1 MSTIDFDE
9 LRSRFHLPDRTVYL
23 DGNSL
28 GALPLHTE
36 AQLNKVISTEWAEEL
51 VSGWNTKHWIDLP
64 LSVGDQI
71 ALIIGASPGTVV
83 CCDSLS
89 INLFKALTACLEVNV
104 GRSLISLEA
113 GQFPTDS
120 YIADGL
126 SRLLGSDRCRT
137 QAVDI
142 TTLTPETLSDSAVLL
157 LSHVDYKSGALRDMD
172 TITKLAQSV
181 GCLVIWD
188 LAHSAGAIDMD
199 LEASQVDFAVGCT
212 YKFLNG
218 GPGAPGYLY
227 VAKRHQEVQNPLPGW
242 MGHARLFDFEAKYE
256 AAPGIKRFL
265 TGTQS
270 VLALSAVSAS
280 LAVFEGLAM
289 RDVRARSLALTRHF
303 ITRWEQSSVL
313 QSHAALVTPVDDV
326 QRGSQVSLALESAFP
341 ASQALIADG
350 VIVDFREPNI
360 VRFGFSP
367 LYNTFSDADQAIASL
382 EAVLT
387 SERHRLP
394 QFQIRSTVT

>member
-9 LRSRFHLPDRTVYL
+9 LRSRFHLPDGKVYL

-28 GALPLHTE
+28 GALPHHTE
-36 AQLNKVISTEWAEEL
+36 ELLREVISLEWADEL
-51 VSGWNTKHWIDLP
+51 VSGWNTKQWIDLP
-64 LSVGDQI
+64 LSVGEQI
-71 ALIIGASPGTVV
+71 ARIIGAASGTVV

-89 INLFKALTACLEVNV
+89 INLFKALTACLELNE
-104 GRSLISLEA
+104 GRSLITLED

-126 SRLLGSDRCRT
+126 SRLLGADRCRT

-142 TTLTPETLSDSAVLL
+142 AELTPETLSESAVLL
-157 LSHVDYKSGALRDMD
+157 LSHVDYKSGALRDMNA
-172 TITKLAQSV
+172 ITAMAQSA

-188 LAHSAGAIDMD
+188 LAHSAGAIEMD
-199 LEASQVDFAVGCT
+199 LEGSQVDFAVGCT

-218 GPGAPGYLY
+218 GPGAPGFLY
-227 VAKRHQEVQNPLPGW
+227 VAERHQEVQNPLPGW
-242 MGHARLFDFEAKYE
+242 MGHARLFDFEATYE

-280 LAVFEGLAM
+280 LSVFEGLAM
-289 RDVRARSLALTRHF
+289 QDIRARSLALTRHF

-313 QSHAALVTPVDDV
+313 QSHAALVTPIDDA

-341 ASQALIADG
+341 VSQALIADG

>member
-382 EAVLT
+382 EAILT

>member
-1 MSTIDFDE
+1 MSAVDFDKF
-9 LRSRFHLPDRTVYL
+9 RARFHLPDGKVYL

-28 GALPLHTE
+28 GVLPRHTE
-36 AQLNKVISTEWAEEL
+36 TRLQEVISTEWADEL

-64 LSVGDQI
+64 LRVGDQI
-71 ALIIGASPGTVV
+71 APIIGASPGTVV

-89 INLFKALTACLEVNV
+89 INLFKALATCLEVNE
-104 GRSLISLEA
+104 GRGLITLEE

-137 QAVDI
+137 QPVDI
-142 TTLTPETLSDSAVLL
+142 TALSPDMLSDSAVLL
-157 LSHVDYKSGALRDMD
+157 LSHVDYKSGALRDISA
-172 TITKLAQSV
+172 ITQMAQSV

-188 LAHSAGAIDMD
+188 LAHSAGVIDMD

-218 GPGAPGYLY
+218 GPGAPGFLY
-227 VAKRHQEVQNPLPGW
+227 VAERHQKAQNPLPGW

-280 LAVFEGLAM
+280 LSVFEGLTM
-289 RDVRARSLALTRHF
+289 QDIRAQSLALTGHF

-313 QSHAALVTPVDDV
+313 QSHAALVTPVDDAH
-326 QRGSQVSLALESAFP
+326 RGSQVSLALDHAFP
-341 ASQALIADG
+341 VSQALIADG

-367 LYNTFSDADQAIASL
+367 LYNTFSDSEQAIQSL
-382 EAVLT
+382 EAVLA
-387 SERHRLP
+387 SERYRLP

>member
-1 MSTIDFDE
+1 MSTVDFDE
-9 LRSRFHLPDRTVYL
+9 LRSRFHLPDGKVYL

-28 GALPLHTE
+28 GALPRYTE
-36 AQLNKVISTEWAEEL
+36 ERLRELISKEWADEL
-51 VSGWNTKHWIDLP
+51 VSGWNTKQWIDLP

-71 ALIIGASPGTVV
+71 APIIGATPGTVV

-89 INLFKALTACLEVNV
+89 INLFKALTACLEVNE
-104 GRSLISLEA
+104 GRSLITLED

-126 SRLLGSDRCRT
+126 SRLLGADRCRT
-137 QAVDI
+137 QVVDI
-142 TTLTPETLSDSAVLL
+142 AALTPETLSQSAVLL

-172 TITKLAQSV
+172 AITALAQSA

-188 LAHSAGAIDMD
+188 LAHSAGVVDMD
-199 LEASQVDFAVGCT
+199 LEASQVDFAVGCS

-218 GPGAPGYLY
+218 GPGAPGFLY

-242 MGHARLFDFEAKYE
+242 MGHARLFDFEAQYE

-270 VLALSAVSAS
+270 ILALSAVSAS
-280 LAVFEGLAM
+280 LSVFEGLAM
-289 RDVRARSLALTRHF
+289 QDVRARSLALTRHF

-313 QSHAALVTPVDDV
+313 QSHAALVTPIDDAH
-326 QRGSQVSLALESAFP
+326 RGSQVSLALESAFP
-341 ASQALIADG
+341 VSQALIADG

-367 LYNTFSDADQAIASL
+367 LYNTFSDANQAIAAL

-387 SERHRLP
+387 SERYSLP

>member
-9 LRSRFHLPDRTVYL
+9 LRSRFHLPDGTVYL

-51 VSGWNTKHWIDLP
+51 VSGWNTKQWIDLP

-289 RDVRARSLALTRHF
+289 RDLRARSLALTRHF

-341 ASQALIADG
+341 VSQALIADG

-382 EAVLT
+382 EAVIT

>member
-1 MSTIDFDE
+1 MSAVDFDE
-9 LRSRFHLPDRTVYL
+9 LRSRFRLPDGKVYL

-28 GALPLHTE
+28 GALPTHTAE
-36 AQLNKVISTEWAEEL
+36 RLYEVISTEWAVDL
-51 VSGWNTKHWIDLP
+51 VSGWNTKQWIDLP

-71 ALIIGASPGTVV
+71 APIIGATMGNVV

-89 INLFKALTACLEVNV
+89 INLFKALTACLEVNK
-104 GRSLISLEA
+104 GRSLITLED
-113 GQFPTDS
+113 GQFPSDS

-126 SRLLGSDRCRT
+126 SQLLGSDRCRT
-137 QAVDI
+137 QAIDV
-142 TTLTPETLSDSAVLL
+142 TALTPGILSESAVLL
-157 LSHVDYKSGALRDMD
+157 LSHVDYKSGSLRDMH
-172 TITKLAQSV
+172 TITSMAQSV

-188 LAHSAGAIDMD
+188 LAHSAGAIDID
-199 LEASQVDFAVGCT
+199 LEASHVDFAVGCT

-218 GPGAPGYLY
+218 GPGAPGFLY
-227 VAKRHQEVQNPLPGW
+227 VAKRHQEVQNALPGW

-280 LAVFEGLAM
+280 LSVFEGLAM
-289 RDVRARSLALTRHF
+289 QDVRAQSLALTRHF
-303 ITRWEQSSVL
+303 ITLWKQSSVL
-313 QSHAALVTPVDDV
+313 QSHTTIVTPIDEA
-326 QRGSQVSLALESAFP
+326 QRGSQVSLALEDAFP
-341 ASQALIADG
+341 VSQALIADG

-360 VRFGFSP
+360 LRFGFSP
-367 LYNTFSDADQAIASL
+367 LYNTLSDAGQAIASF
-382 EAVLT
+382 ESVLA
-387 SERHRLP
+387 SERYRLP

>member
-1 MSTIDFDE
+1 MSTVDFDE
-9 LRSRFHLPDRTVYL
+9 LRSRFHLPDGKVYL

-28 GALPLHTE
+28 GALPRYTE
-36 AQLNKVISTEWAEEL
+36 ERLRELISKEWADEL
-51 VSGWNTKHWIDLP
+51 VSGWNTKQWIDLP

-71 ALIIGASPGTVV
+71 APIIGATPGTVV

-89 INLFKALTACLEVNV
+89 INLFKALTACLEVNE
-104 GRSLISLEA
+104 GRSLITLED

-126 SRLLGSDRCRT
+126 SRLLGADRCRT
-137 QAVDI
+137 QVVDI
-142 TTLTPETLSDSAVLL
+142 AALTPETLSQSAVLL

-172 TITKLAQSV
+172 AITALAQSA

-188 LAHSAGAIDMD
+188 LAHSAGVVDMD
-199 LEASQVDFAVGCT
+199 LEASQVDFAVGCPYT
-212 YKFLNG
+212 FLNG
-218 GPGAPGYLY
+218 GPGAPGFLY
-227 VAKRHQEVQNPLPGW
+227 VAPRHQEVQNPLPGW

-270 VLALSAVSAS
+270 ILALSAVSAS
-280 LAVFEGLAM
+280 LSVFEGLGM
-289 RDVRARSLALTRHF
+289 RDIRAQSLALTRHF
-303 ITRWEQSSVL
+303 IALWEQSSVL
-313 QSHAALVTPVDDV
+313 QSHADLVTPLHDA
-326 QRGSQVSLALESAFP
+326 QRGSQVSLALEHAFSV
-341 ASQALIADG
+341 SQALIADG
-350 VIVDFREPNI
+350 IIVDFREPNI

-367 LYNTFSDADQAIASL
+367 LYNTFSDADQAIVSL
-382 EAVLT
+382 QAALT
-387 SERHRLP
+387 SERYRLP

>member
-313 QSHAALVTPVDDV
+313 KSHAALVTPVDDV

-367 LYNTFSDADQAIASL
+367 LYNTFSDTDQAIASL
-382 EAVLT
+382 EAILT

>member
-1 MSTIDFDE
+1 MSAIDFDK
-9 LRSRFHLPDRTVYL
+9 LRSRFHLPDGKVYL

-28 GALPLHTE
+28 GALPHHTE
-36 AQLNKVISTEWAEEL
+36 TWLKEVISAEWADEL
-51 VSGWNTKHWIDLP
+51 VSGWNTKAWIYLP
-64 LSVGDQI
+64 LSVGEQI
-71 ALIIGASPGTVV
+71 APIIGAASGTVV

-89 INLFKALTACLEVNV
+89 INLFKALTACLEVNE
-104 GRSLISLEA
+104 GRSLITLED

-126 SRLLGSDRCRT
+126 SQLLGADRCRT
-137 QAVDI
+137 QSVDI
-142 TTLTPETLSDSAVLL
+142 AALTPETLSKSAALL

-172 TITKLAQSV
+172 AITAMAQSV

-218 GPGAPGYLY
+218 GPGAPGFLY
-227 VAKRHQEVQNPLPGW
+227 VAERHQEVQNPLPGW
-242 MGHARLFDFEAKYE
+242 MGHARLFDFEATYE

-280 LAVFEGLAM
+280 LSVFEGLAM
-289 RDVRARSLALTRHF
+289 QDIRARSLALTRHF
-303 ITRWEQSSVL
+303 ITRWEQSTVL
-313 QSHAALVTPVDDV
+313 QSYAALVTPFDDA
-326 QRGSQVSLALESAFP
+326 QRGSQVSLALEHAFP
-341 ASQALIADG
+341 VSQALIADG
-350 VIVDFREPNI
+350 VIVDFREPSI

-367 LYNTFSDADQAIASL
+367 LYNTFSDADHAIASL

-387 SERHRLP
+387 SERYRLP

>member
-313 QSHAALVTPVDDV
+313 KSHAALVTPVDDV

>member
-313 QSHAALVTPVDDV
+313 KSHAALVTPVDDV

-382 EAVLT
+382 EAILT

>member
-1 MSTIDFDE
+1 MSVVNFDK
-9 LRSRFHLPDRTVYL
+9 LRSRFHLPEGKVYL

-28 GALPLHTE
+28 GALPRYTE
-36 AQLNKVISTEWAEEL
+36 ERLREVISTEWADEL
-51 VSGWNTKHWIDLP
+51 VSGWNTKAWIDLP
-64 LSVGDQI
+64 LSIGEQI
-71 ALIIGASPGTVV
+71 APIIGAASGTVV

-89 INLFKALTACLEVNV
+89 INLFKALTACLELNE
-104 GRSLISLEA
+104 GRSLITLEN

-126 SRLLGSDRCRT
+126 SRLLGADRCRT
-137 QAVDI
+137 KAVDI
-142 TTLTPETLSDSAVLL
+142 AALTPETLSESAALL

-172 TITKLAQSV
+172 AITAMAQSV

-188 LAHSAGAIDMD
+188 LAHSAGAIDMG

-218 GPGAPGYLY
+218 GPGAPGFLY
-227 VAKRHQEVQNPLPGW
+227 VAERHQEVHNPLPGW

-270 VLALSAVSAS
+270 VLALGAVSAS
-280 LAVFEGLAM
+280 LSVFEGLTM
-289 RDVRARSLALTRHF
+289 QDIRTRSLALTGHF

-313 QSHAALVTPVDDV
+313 QSHAALVTPIDDA

-341 ASQALIADG
+341 VSQALIADG

-367 LYNTFSDADQAIASL
+367 LYNTFSDADRAIASL